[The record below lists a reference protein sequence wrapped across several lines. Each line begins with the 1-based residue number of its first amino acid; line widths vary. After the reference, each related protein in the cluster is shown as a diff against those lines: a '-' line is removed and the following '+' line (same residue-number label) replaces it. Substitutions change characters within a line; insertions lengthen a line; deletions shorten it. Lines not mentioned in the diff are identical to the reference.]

1 MPQRL
6 GRRPKKYSQVE
17 RIERMMRTLASRSC
31 TVNDLAQEFA
41 ITRRQAYRDLKRIEE
56 AGHPLEHENDS
67 WRLPLGYKGL
77 PPITL
82 SPYELM
88 SLYLA
93 KSHLAYLAGTP
104 FAEDLDGLTRKMEA
118 GLPDKTVNHLERIVQ
133 VFALHMRSIRLYG
146 KQKDILA
153 GIRKALLL
161 QQRIVLYYQK
171 PEAAKPIVYPVD
183 PYALLLYQNGLYLSG
198 YSHRAKARRMF
209 AVERI
214 RKVVPTDE
222 RFDIPLGFS
231 SDEMNRHAFGV
242 IEEKP
247 QEVSIRFSKEV
258 AYLIKERQWHPTQT
272 LKELKN
278 SDVVLTMQA
287 GGLDEIATWVL
298 SWGPQ
303 AKVLSPPAL
312 VNLSTAELTAA
323 ARQYRRSRYT

>member
-1 MPQRL
+1 
-6 GRRPKKYSQVE
+6 
-17 RIERMMRTLASRSC
+17 MMRALASRSC

-41 ITRRQAYRDLKRIEE
+41 IDRRQAYRDLERIEE
-56 AGHPLEHENDS
+56 TGHPLEHEDGS

-93 KSHLAYLAGTP
+93 KSHLTYLAGTP

-133 VFALHMRSIRLYG
+133 VFAPHMRSIRPYG
-146 KQKDILA
+146 KQKAILA

-161 QQRIVLYYQK
+161 QQRIVLHYQK
-171 PEAAKPIVYPVD
+171 PEATKPIAYPVD

-198 YSHRAKARRMF
+198 YSHRTKNLRMF

-214 RKVVPTDE
+214 HKADATDD
-222 RFDIPLGFS
+222 RFVIRPGFS
-231 SDEMNRHAFGV
+231 TEMLGQRSFGV
-242 IEEKP
+242 IDEAP
-247 QEVSIRFSKEV
+247 QEVRIRFKKEV
-258 AYLIKERQWHPTQT
+258 AYLLKERQWHPTQ
-272 LKELKN
+272 KIKSLKN
-278 SDVVLTMQA
+278 GDVVLTMQA
-287 GGLDEIATWVL
+287 GGLGEIATWVL

-303 AKVLSPPAL
+303 AKVISPPAL
-312 VNLSTAELTAA
+312 VKLVSSESSAA
-323 ARQYRRSRYT
+323 ARQYQRRR

>member
-1 MPQRL
+1 MSSPI

-31 TVNDLAQEFA
+31 TVNDLAREFA
-41 ITRRQAYRDLKRIEE
+41 ITRRQAYRDLERIEE
-56 AGHPLEHENDS
+56 AGHPLEHKNGS
-67 WRLPLGYKGL
+67 WQLPLGYKGL

-104 FAEDLDGLTRKMEA
+104 FAEDLDGLTKKMEA

-133 VFALHMRSIRLYG
+133 VFAPHMRSIRPYG

-153 GIRKALLL
+153 DIRKALLL
-161 QQRIVLYYQK
+161 QQSIVLHYQK
-171 PEAAKPIVYPVD
+171 PEAAKPIAYPVD
-183 PYALLLYQNGLYLSG
+183 PYTLLLYQNGLYLSG
-198 YSHRAKARRMF
+198 YSHRAKSLRMF

-214 RKVVPTDE
+214 RKVTLTDD
-222 RFDIPLGFS
+222 RFALQSDS
-231 SDEMNRHAFGV
+231 SAESPGQRSFGV
-242 IEEKP
+242 IDEAP
-247 QEVSIRFSKEV
+247 QEVRIRFKKES
-258 AYLIKERQWHPTQT
+258 AYLLKERQWHPTQT
-272 LKELKN
+272 LKGLKN
-278 SDVVLTMQA
+278 GDVVLTMQA

-312 VNLSTAELTAA
+312 VQLVTTELAA
-323 ARQYRRSRYT
+323 ATRQYRPSR

>member
-1 MPQRL
+1 MPHRI

-31 TVNDLAQEFA
+31 TVSDLAHEFA
-41 ITRRQAYRDLKRIEE
+41 IDRRQAYRDLERIEE
-56 AGHPLEHENDS
+56 AGHPLERENGS

-93 KSHLAYLAGTP
+93 KSHLAYLDGTP
-104 FAEDLDGLTRKMEA
+104 FTDDLEDIIKKIEA
-118 GLPDKTVNHLERIVQ
+118 GLPDKTINHLERIVQ
-133 VFALHMRSIRLYG
+133 VFAPHMRPIRPYG

-161 QQRIVLYYQK
+161 QQRIVLHYQK
-171 PEAAKPIVYPVD
+171 PEAAKSIAYPVD
-183 PYALLLYQNGLYLSG
+183 PHALLLYQNGLYLSG

-222 RFDIPLGFS
+222 RFDIQPGFS
-231 SDEMNRHAFGV
+231 SEEMNRHAFGV
-242 IEEKP
+242 IEETP
-247 QEVSIRFSKEV
+247 QKIRIRFKKEV
-258 AYLIKERQWHPTQT
+258 AYMFKERQWHPTQT
-272 LKELKN
+272 LKKLKN
-278 SDVVLTMQA
+278 GDVVLTMQA

-312 VNLSTAELTAA
+312 VKLVTAELAAA
-323 ARQYRRSRYT
+323 ARQYRPSR